1 MKFSILASGSS
12 GNSIIVETDQTRVL
26 IDAGLSGKQ
35 IEAQLKEVGV
45 DPKSLDAI
53 LVTHEHS
60 DHIKGVGVL
69 ARRYDLPVYTHDKT
83 WKELD
88 TLIGEIPEKQKCLF
102 DEGEVH
108 HFGDL
113 EIESFAISHD
123 AAFPMGFCFYHGE
136 KKLSLATDLGYVS
149 NRIKETVAGAS
160 VYIFESNHDVEMLRM
175 GHYPWNIKRRILSDV
190 GHLSNED
197 SASALSEI
205 IQGNGERVYL
215 SHLSK
220 DNNMT
225 ELARLT
231 VKNILEE
238 NGYVV
243 EKDVKLFDTSPIKPT
258 PFEEV

>member
-1 MKFSILASGSS
+1 MRFSILASGSS
-12 GNSIIVETDQTRVL
+12 GNSILIETDHTKIL

-35 IEAQLKEVGV
+35 IEGRLQGVGV
-45 DPKSLDAI
+45 HPTSLNAI

-69 ARRYDLPVYTHDKT
+69 ARRYQIPVYTHEKT

-88 TLIGEIPEKQKCLF
+88 RLIGEIPEEQRHLF
-102 DEGEVH
+102 DDGEVR
-108 HFGDL
+108 HFADL
-113 EIESFAISHD
+113 DIESFGTSHD
-123 AAFPMGFCFYHGE
+123 AAYPMGFCFHHGH

-149 NRIKETVAGAS
+149 QKIKDKIKDS
-160 VYIFESNHDVEMLRM
+160 HVYIFESNHDVEMLRM

-197 SASALSEI
+197 AGIALCDVLG
-205 IQGNGERVYL
+205 GNKEKVYL

-220 DNNMT
+220 DNNMM

-231 VKNILEE
+231 VKNILDEH
-238 NGYVV
+238 GLVTD
-243 EKDVKLFDTSPIKPT
+243 KDVLLLDTSPVQPT
-258 PFEEV
+258 PLEEV